1 MDQLESD
8 PRSALKQPLPRDRG
22 QAAARLERSGLRRL
36 RHYVIETANRSCS
49 VPNGWKPRDS
59 RSIKVEVSR
68 VVSRSSD
75 AGPAQRRRISSSS
88 HTRSIVRVHAI
99 GTSPRRASGVAH
111 RRSQHEER
119 SRRRHGAGAQGEPR
133 RTRIKRALKNY
144 GKPLGSRALREGR
157 ERREEREGVGA
168 STFAQDL
175 IGELQ
180 ALECNGESLR
190 NWMDSR
196 NGDIGSLHEE
206 DARMVNQAYEA
217 KRAAALEQYYEQGIA
232 AAEDLASVNM
242 KFISAQKAGLDQL
255 AIRRLHQKAE
265 SRKEWLQQQRSRA
278 GNQ

>member
-1 MDQLESD
+1 
-8 PRSALKQPLPRDRG
+8 
-22 QAAARLERSGLRRL
+22 
-36 RHYVIETANRSCS
+36 V
-49 VPNGWKPRDS
+49 
-59 RSIKVEVSR
+59 
-68 VVSRSSD
+68 
-75 AGPAQRRRISSSS
+75 
-88 HTRSIVRVHAI
+88 RSIVRVHAI
-99 GTSPRRASGVAH
+99 GTHHDGSGVAIGEMK
-111 RRSQHEER
+111 SI
-119 SRRRHGAGAQGEPR
+119 AGAMELAFKASE
-133 RTRIKRALKNY
+133 TDAMKRALKNF
-144 GKPLGSRALREGR
+144 GKPLGLALYEKVENGA
-157 ERREEREGVGA
+157 EREGVGA

-190 NWMDSR
+190 AWMDSR

-232 AAEDLASVNM
+232 AAEDLASVNG